1 MPLRGGNWNNGT
13 NAGVFELNLNN
24 SRALSN
30 DNVGF
35 RSALLSW
42 SDAED
47 LRVFSQYREDKGAC
61 FHAERQKIIYL
72 CMPRVGYENRKAQTS
87 EVRSEKDSESV

>member
-1 MPLRGGNWNNGT
+1 MRLPIRGGNWNNGA

-35 RSALLSW
+35 RSALLLWLDIADS
-42 SDAED
+42 
-47 LRVFSQYREDKGAC
+47 RVCNQYREDKGAY
-61 FHAERQKIIYL
+61 FHAEKAKKESSYVCRQ
-72 CMPRVGYENRKAQTS
+72 
-87 EVRSEKDSESV
+87 